1 VGLVQPEDK
10 LNISNLNINNKKITL
25 LFMKELKNLFN
36 QNSQDNKMM
45 LIGLLSILI
54 VIWVILYIIPG
65 FLVSLFNTILGN
77 LILLLSLILVSSQD
91 VKYGIVLGITLV
103 ILYRFSHLKEGFTWS
118 EESGRKFIELQN
130 SINPNTV
137 FDLKE
142 IKKQASQE
150 EVDYFLKNSKWPW
163 SKEVEDLYSELLNK
177 NTYVRLY
184 PEDAINDVKT
194 RYNQSIITQ
203 ILSEQLDVLQNNL
216 NKPDILD
223 ERDGLGSYPFSSGLE
238 PQ

>member
-1 VGLVQPEDK
+1 
-10 LNISNLNINNKKITL
+10 
-25 LFMKELKNLFN
+25 
-36 QNSQDNKMM
+36 
-45 LIGLLSILI
+45 
-54 VIWVILYIIPG
+54 
-65 FLVSLFNTILGN
+65 
-77 LILLLSLILVSSQD
+77 
-91 VKYGIVLGITLV
+91 VLGITLV